1 MARACG
7 SAKALAHALI
17 AKVTARLF
25 SGDRGGLAEA
35 KEAQAAAAEARDF
48 FAFARA
54 VNWTGN
60 CLDSSPA
67 SRDVIEHMRRSQEE
81 LLAFGAPHC
90 YTAKLSAYEAL
101 GLLLRGDWR
110 GCVGRLRV
118 ALGSTPGPRGDLI
131 ARLTAALLAVWQGRW
146 TEAEGHLARA
156 EELSAARSV
165 LLFYG
170 FDAVRTELALATGDT
185 ERAIDTAMA
194 GVNDEDTLNLVERLI
209 PLAGRALADQ
219 AQALR
224 DRGDDPVSALSRLSD
239 LRCRFPTV
247 VAIGTGSTEQ
257 PQLRDGST
265 YHAQVCAMQAW
276 YDAEVLRGMDDP
288 AAAAWQRAAQACAD
302 GELAWDEAYAWWRAA
317 EALTRD
323 RTARDAAAAALRR
336 AHELAVDLQAM
347 PLLGEVEAL
356 AHSARISLAAV
367 EKSPPLETDTLPGL
381 TPREREVLAHIVAGR
396 TYGEIARELVVSEKT
411 VSVHVS
417 HLLHKTGTANRV
429 ELAQL
434 ARRFAT
440 LATD

>member
-35 KEAQAAAAEARDF
+35 KEAQAAAARAGDF

-54 VNWTGN
+54 ASWTGN
-60 CLDSSPA
+60 CIDASPA
-67 SRDVIEHMRRSQEE
+67 NRDVIEHSRRSREE
-81 LLAFGAPHC
+81 LLALGAPHC
-90 YTAKLSAYEAL
+90 YVAKLSAYEAF

-110 GCVGRLRV
+110 ICVGRLRV

-131 ARLTAALLAVWQGRW
+131 ARLTAALLAVWQGRLA
-146 TEAEGHLARA
+146 EAEGHLARA

-185 ERAIDTAMA
+185 ERAIDAAMA
-194 GVNDEDTLNLVERLI
+194 GVKDEDTLNLVERLI
-209 PLAGRALADQ
+209 PLAGRAAADQ

-224 DRGDDPVSALSRLSD
+224 DRSEDTALALARLRN
-239 LRCRFPTV
+239 LQRRFPTV
-247 VAIGTGSTEQ
+247 VAIGPGSTDQ
-257 PQLRDGST
+257 AQLRNGPM
-265 YHAQVCAMQAW
+265 YQAQVRAMQAW
-276 YDAEVLRGMDDP
+276 YDAEVLRGLSDP
-288 AAAAWQRAAQACAD
+288 GAATAWQRAVHACAD
-302 GELAWDEAYAWWRAA
+302 AELMWDEAYAWWRAA
-317 EALTRD
+317 EALAKD

-336 AHELAVDLQAM
+336 AHELAVDLQAA
-347 PLLGEVEAL
+347 PLLSEVEAL
-356 AHSARISLAAV
+356 AHSARIALAAV
-367 EKSPPLETDTLPGL
+367 DEGPPPKTDALPGL
-381 TPREREVLAHIVAGR
+381 TPREREVLTHIVAGR
-396 TYGEIARELVVSEKT
+396 TYGEIARELVLSEKT

-417 HLLHKTGTANRV
+417 HLLHKTGTTNRI

-434 ARRFAT
+434 ARRVRA
-440 LATD
+440 